1 MFRIVK
7 TKTVIKLLKSKN
19 NLKEKDR
26 ILNLIREFATFK
38 GNLNPDFLNYILS
51 GDVKSQNLQD
61 LKILQLLSNKKNGY
75 YVEFGADDG
84 VQNSNSYFLNKI
96 FGWSGLLAEP
106 NPQRFKELK
115 RNRQN
120 DYVSNA
126 LIWREKDVELEFTI
140 AGQLSTI
147 SDFGESDFIKDERKS
162 VSTKKMKFLT
172 TDLESVLN
180 NANAPKHIDFLSID
194 TEGSEFDILEKFNF
208 DKYIFKVICVEHNN
222 NEENKNKLDSLFIR
236 NGYKQDLN
244 FAGGVDAFYVYQEN

>member
-26 ILNLIREFATFK
+26 ILNLISQFATFK
-38 GNLNPDFLNYILS
+38 DNLNRDFLNYIVS

-84 VQNSNSYFLNKI
+84 IQNSNSYFLHKR

-106 NPQRFKELK
+106 NPERFKELK

-120 DYVSNA
+120 DFVSNE

-147 SDFGESDFIKDERKS
+147 SDFEESDFMKNERKR
-162 VSTKKMKFLT
+162 VSTKKIKFLT
-172 TDLESVLN
+172 TDLESVLK
-180 NANAPKHIDFLSID
+180 NANAPKYIDFLSID

-208 DKYIFKVICVEHNN
+208 DQYIFKVICVEHNN
-222 NEENKNKLDSLFIR
+222 DQEKKNKLDGLLIS
-236 NGYKQDLN
+236 NGYKQYLN
-244 FAGGVDAFYVYQEN
+244 FAGGADAFYVYQEN

>member
-1 MFRIVK
+1 MYRIVK

-19 NLKEKDR
+19 DLKEKYR

-38 GNLNPDFLNYILS
+38 GNLNRDFLNYILS

-61 LKILQLLSNKKNGY
+61 LKTLQLLSNKKNGY

-106 NPQRFKELK
+106 NPERFKELK
-115 RNRQN
+115 RNRPN
-120 DYVSNA
+120 DCVSNA
-126 LIWREKDVELEFTI
+126 LIWREKDVEIEFTI

-147 SDFGESDFIKDERKS
+147 SDFVESDFMKDERKS

-172 TDLESVLN
+172 TDLESVLK
-180 NANAPKHIDFLSID
+180 NANAPKYIDFLSID

-208 DKYIFKVICVEHNN
+208 DKYIFNVICVEHNN
-222 NEENKNKLDSLFIR
+222 NEENKNKLDSLFTR

-244 FAGGVDAFYVYQEN
+244 FAGGVDAFYVYHEN

>member
-26 ILNLIREFATFK
+26 ILNLIREFATFQ

-106 NPQRFKELK
+106 NPERFKELK

-126 LIWREKDVELEFTI
+126 LIWREKDVELQFTI

-147 SDFGESDFIKDERKS
+147 SDFGESDFMKDERKS

>member
-1 MFRIVK
+1 MSID
-7 TKTVIKLLKSKN
+7 LL
-19 NLKEKDR
+19 
-26 ILNLIREFATFK
+26 LIITFFFLIPS
-38 GNLNPDFLNYILS
+38 NLNPDFLNYILS

-96 FGWSGLLAEP
+96 FGWSGLLVEP
-106 NPQRFKELK
+106 NPERFKELK

-120 DYVSNA
+120 DFVSNQ

-147 SDFGESDFIKDERKS
+147 SDFEESDFMKNERKR

-172 TDLESVLN
+172 TDLESVLK
-180 NANAPKHIDFLSID
+180 NANAPKCIDLLSID

-208 DKYIFKVICVEHNN
+208 DQYIFKVICVEHNN
-222 NEENKNKLDSLFIR
+222 DKEKKNKLDSLLIS